1 MKFSKAIVSIP
12 MLAAL
17 CLPLVG
23 QAQEPTININSRND
37 QAQPVIIVRSKY
49 DFGQNISLKMKTDP
63 ALSAS
68 DVLIKA
74 ISKYGMVDA
83 HGIKIT
89 SGFDVDV
96 ANNLVVAFSGG
107 TSEIIKTRR
116 LPNGFQVI
124 GSFKDQGGNFV
135 SPPIGSLAVY
145 STGGENLCFEYK
157 DVIKTPQKMVFVL
170 LVDRSGSMA
179 FVIEDVKK
187 STRDFLTALPST
199 AQCAVTSFDSE
210 YRAHSQY
217 YQSCNSGNFK
227 LDNIAAQG
235 GTDLYTPLLESYENL
250 SQPFFK
256 DYQKAVIIITDGNI
270 VPDRTRQ
277 SKIQTAKK
285 DTLTFAYLLGYSSDL
300 LLKDIAD
307 GYLHDPKNVKIGL
320 ERYFKTLSTAYKTQ
334 KVLNV
339 RSCQGSSYANP

>member
-1 MKFSKAIVSIP
+1 MKIFKSIITMP
-12 MLAAL
+12 ILVAL
-17 CLPLVG
+17 YLPLLG
-23 QAQEPTININSRND
+23 QAQEPTINISSRSD
-37 QAQPVIIVRSKY
+37 QAQPMIIVRSKY
-49 DFGQNISLKMKTDP
+49 NFGQSISLKMKTDP
-63 ALSAS
+63 SLSAS
-68 DVLIKA
+68 DVLIRA
-74 ISKYGMVDA
+74 ISKYGMIDA

-96 ANNLVVAFSGG
+96 TNNLVVAFSGG
-107 TSEIIKTRR
+107 TSEIIKTTR

-124 GSFKDQGGNFV
+124 GSFKDRGGNFI

-145 STGGENLCFEYK
+145 STGGEKLCFEYK
-157 DVIKTPQKMVFVL
+157 DVIKAPPKMVFVL

-187 STRDFLTALPST
+187 STRDFLAALPST

-217 YQSCNSGNFK
+217 YQSCNSDNFK
-227 LDNIAAQG
+227 LDSIAAQG
-235 GTDLYTPLLESYENL
+235 GTDLYTPLLETYENL

-256 DYQKAVIIITDGNI
+256 DYQKAVIIITDGII
-270 VPDRTRQ
+270 VPDWSRQ

-285 DTLTFAYLLGYSSDL
+285 DTLTFAYLLGNSSDL

-307 GYLHDPKNVKIGL
+307 GYLHDPKNANIGL